1 MARAVLMF
9 NHAYLWCL
17 DEWGV
22 LSWTEMKLFSLV
34 GWKKNDLIV
43 ELTYGKW
50 NNIFNKFTVLSNGFS
65 WKQMYENKELK
76 ENRNGL
82 WKMASWD
89 LFIYFYFF

>member
-1 MARAVLMF
+1 MF
-9 NHAYLWCL
+9 RWMRSSQL
-17 DEWGV
+17 DRNEVVQSGG
-22 LSWTEMKLFSLV
+22 L
-34 GWKKNDLIV
+34 KKNDLIV

-89 LFIYFYFF
+89 LFIYFFKLTKKFS